1 MRTLTLRRMA
11 LVATVPLALSTLA
24 ACGDNS
30 SSSTAADPAAPTSAA
45 TSDATTGGDPS
56 GAKSVDPADFL
67 NTMKSAAKAITT
79 AKFTMNMD
87 LSGQTVSAQGALD
100 MTGDKPAMQ
109 LTMDLSGMGTKTEMR
124 LVDGIMY
131 IQDPTSNSGKYLKMD
146 LSDPNSPMAGMG
158 DALTNY
164 DPQSMIDQMSPD
176 AFQKVTDLGQE
187 SVGGQTLEHYRIV
200 LDTSAATKMLGN
212 LPSSASMPKQIG
224 YDMWLDDQN
233 RMAKFSMTMKKVAH
247 VTATYTDYG
256 ADVNITA
263 PDPADV
269 VEMPSGMPTS

>member
-124 LVDGIMY
+124 LVDGVMY

>member
-11 LVATVPLALSTLA
+11 LVAAVPLALSTLA

-124 LVDGIMY
+124 LVDGVMY